1 MRFERG
7 VSAWAGGLEENSVM
21 AREFKAVDRD
31 TPMLLPPDLRE
42 WLPEDH
48 LAYLVL
54 GLVDQLDLSAVIETY
69 RRGGTGREAFDPA
82 MLTGLLIYAYA
93 QGVRSSRQIERGCV
107 TDVAMRMLAAQQ
119 RPDHTTIAR
128 FRQRNAAALAD
139 LLGQVLRICHRAGMG
154 RVGIVAVD
162 GSKIA
167 GQASP
172 RTNYTEA
179 TLRKMAA
186 DIVDEA
192 AVADEAE
199 DVEHGP
205 DHTGD
210 ELPETLRP
218 GADRAARIRQALQQV
233 EEEREAARAEDVTV
247 AERKTERARR
257 AAARERRDVEKRRQ
271 GRTVRADR
279 GTVDE
284 IARVRRADAHVAEK
298 EDELAQARAGQGPR
312 MQRCKP
318 TANVSDPDSHL
329 MFVRGKGFLQGFNAQ
344 LVVTDDHLIL
354 ATDVC
359 THTNDA
365 RQYIGMVERAVA
377 NAAVH
382 LDGAVIGTVVAD
394 AGYCTQEAL
403 TAPGPDRLIATGRK
417 PEVPSQTGKSPAIA
431 AMAKRLVP
439 DTPGRAVY
447 QRRQATVEPVI
458 GHLKDRI
465 GLRRFMGRGLDA
477 ARNELAF
484 AATVHNI
491 RRLAVNTS

>member
-1 MRFERG
+1 
-7 VSAWAGGLEENSVM
+7 M
-21 AREFKAVDRD
+21 AREFRAVDRE

-54 GLVDQLDLSAVIETY
+54 GLVDQFDLSAVIKAY
-69 RRGGTGREAFDPA
+69 PRGGAGREAFDPA
-82 MLTGLLIYAYA
+82 MLTGLLIYAYS
-93 QGVRSSRQIERGCV
+93 QGLRSSRQIERGCV

-128 FRQRNAAALAD
+128 FRKRHAVALAD
-139 LLGQVLRICHRAGMG
+139 LLGQVLQICHRAGMG
-154 RVGIVAVD
+154 RVGVVAVD

-172 RTNYTEA
+172 RKNYTEEK
-179 TLRKMAA
+179 LRKMAA

-192 AVADEAE
+192 AATDEAE
-199 DVEHGP
+199 DAEHGP
-205 DHTGD
+205 DRSGD

-218 GADRAARIRQALQQV
+218 GADRAARIRRALRQV
-233 EEEREAARAEDVTV
+233 EEEKDAARAEDVLA

-257 AAARERRDVEKRRQ
+257 AAVRERRDAEQHRQ
-271 GRTVRADR
+271 GRKVRADR
-279 GTVDE
+279 GPVEDYVK
-284 IARVRRADAHVAEK
+284 VRRADAQLAKQEAE
-298 EDELAQARAGQGPR
+298 EAQARAGQGLR
-312 MQRCKP
+312 AHRCKP

-359 THTNDA
+359 TDTNDT
-365 RQYIGMVERAVA
+365 RQYTGMVDQAVA
-377 NAAVH
+377 NAAAH
-382 LDGAVIGTVVAD
+382 LDGATIGTVLAD

-417 PEVPSQTGKSPAIA
+417 PDVPSQSGRAPAIA
-431 AMAKRLVP
+431 AMAERLAP
-439 DTPGRAVY
+439 DTPDRARY

-465 GLRRFMGRGLDA
+465 GLRRFIRRGLAA
-477 ARNELAF
+477 ARHELAF
-484 AATVHNI
+484 AAAVHNI

>member
-1 MRFERG
+1 
-7 VSAWAGGLEENSVM
+7 
-21 AREFKAVDRD
+21 
-31 TPMLLPPDLRE
+31 MLLPPDLRE
-42 WLPEDH
+42 WLPPDH

-54 GLVDQLDLSAVIETY
+54 GLVDQLDLSAVIATY

-93 QGVRSSRQIERGCV
+93 QGVRSSRQIERACV
-107 TDVAMRMLAAQQ
+107 TDVAMRVMAAQQ

-128 FRQRNAAALAD
+128 FRQRHAAALAD
-139 LLGQVLRICHRAGMG
+139 LLGQVLQICQRAGMG

-172 RTNYTEA
+172 RKNYTEA

-205 DHTGD
+205 GQTGD
-210 ELPETLRP
+210 ELPPTLRP
-218 GADRAARIRQALQQV
+218 GPDRAARIRQALQQV
-233 EEEREAARAEDVTV
+233 EQEKEQARAEDVDA

-257 AAARERRDVEKRRQ
+257 AAARERRDIEKRRQ
-271 GRTVRADR
+271 GHTARSDR
-279 GTVDE
+279 GTVEDY
-284 IARVRRADAHVAEK
+284 AKVRRADAYVAKK
-298 EDELAQARAGQGPR
+298 EAELVQARSGQGLR
-312 MQRCKP
+312 AQRCKP

-344 LVVTDDHLIL
+344 LVVTNDHLIL

-359 THTNDA
+359 ADTNDT
-365 RQYIGMVERAVA
+365 RQYVGMVDQAVA
-377 NAAVH
+377 NADVH
-382 LDGAVIGTVVAD
+382 LDGAVIGTVLAD

-403 TAPGPDRLIATGRK
+403 TAPGPDRLIATGRQ
-417 PEVPSQTGKSPAIA
+417 PEVPSQSGKSPTIA
-431 AMAKRLVP
+431 AMAKRLAP
-439 DTPGRAVY
+439 DTPDRVTY

-458 GHLKDRI
+458 AHLKDRI
-465 GLRRFMGRGLDA
+465 GLRRFMRRGIDA
-477 ARNELAF
+477 ARHELAF
-484 AATVHNI
+484 AAAVHNI
-491 RRLAVNTS
+491 RRLAVTTT

>member
-1 MRFERG
+1 MTSFQILPRRIDRRLFLPLTQA
-7 VSAWAGGLEENSVM
+7 VAFWAWRPGLDRGLEENLVV

-54 GLVDQLDLSAVIETY
+54 GLVDQLDLSAVIKTY
-69 RRGGTGREAFDPA
+69 PRGGSGREAFDPA

-93 QGVRSSRQIERGCV
+93 QGVRSSRQIERDCV
-107 TDVAMRMLAAQQ
+107 SDVAMRMLAAQQ

-128 FRQRNAAALAD
+128 FRQRHAAALAD

-172 RTNYTEA
+172 RKNYTEEK
-179 TLRKMAA
+179 LRKLAA

-199 DVEHGP
+199 DGEHGP

-218 GADRAARIRQALQQV
+218 GPGRAARIRQALQQV
-233 EEEREAARAEDVTV
+233 EQEKEAARAEDVDA
-247 AERKTERARR
+247 AERKAERARR

-271 GRTVRADR
+271 SRTARPDR

-284 IARVRRADAHVAEK
+284 IARVRRADEHVAKK
-298 EDELAQARAGQGPR
+298 EDEVAQARAGQGPR

-318 TANVSDPDSHL
+318 TANVSDPDSHV
-329 MFVRGKGFLQGFNAQ
+329 MFVRGKGFLQGFDAE
-344 LVVTDDHLIL
+344 LVVTDDYLIL
-354 ATDVC
+354 ATDIYS
-359 THTNDA
+359 HRNNL
-365 RQYIGMVERAVA
+365 RP
-377 NAAVH
+377 VH
-382 LDGAVIGTVVAD
+382 QHGRTG
-394 AGYCTQEAL
+394 
-403 TAPGPDRLIATGRK
+403 DR
-417 PEVPSQTGKSPAIA
+417 
-431 AMAKRLVP
+431 
-439 DTPGRAVY
+439 
-447 QRRQATVEPVI
+447 QRRRPS
-458 GHLKDRI
+458 
-465 GLRRFMGRGLDA
+465 RRRHH
-477 ARNELAF
+477 R
-484 AATVHNI
+484 H
-491 RRLAVNTS
+491 RLG

>member
-1 MRFERG
+1 
-7 VSAWAGGLEENSVM
+7 M

-31 TPMLLPPDLRE
+31 TPMLLPPDLRD

-54 GLVDQLDLSAVIETY
+54 GLVDQLDLTAVIRTY
-69 RRGGTGREAFDPA
+69 PRGGAGREAFDPS

-107 TDVAMRMLAAQQ
+107 TDVAMRMMAAQQ
-119 RPDHTTIAR
+119 QPDHTTIAR
-128 FRQRNAAALAD
+128 FRQRHAAALAD
-139 LLGQVLRICHRAGMG
+139 LLGQVLQICGRAGMG

-172 RTNYTEA
+172 RKNYSEEK
-179 TLRKMAA
+179 LRKMAA
-186 DIVDEA
+186 DIVEEA
-192 AVADEAE
+192 AAADQAE
-199 DVEHGP
+199 DGEHGP
-205 DHTGD
+205 DRSGD
-210 ELPETLRP
+210 ELPATLRP
-218 GADRAARIRQALQQV
+218 GPDRAGRIRQALQQA
-233 EEEREAARAEDVTV
+233 EQEREAARAEDVDA
-247 AERKTERARR
+247 AERKAERARR
-257 AAARERRDVEKRRQ
+257 TAARERRDVEKRRQ
-271 GRTVRADR
+271 GRTARADR
-279 GTVDE
+279 GAVDDD
-284 IARVRRADAHVAEK
+284 AKVRRADAFVATK
-298 EDELAQARAGQGPR
+298 EAEVAQARAGQGPR
-312 MQRCKP
+312 TQRCKP

-359 THTNDA
+359 AETNDSG
-365 RQYIGMVERAVA
+365 QYVSMIDQAVA
-377 NAAVH
+377 NADAH
-382 LDGAVIGTVVAD
+382 LDGAVIGVVLAD

-417 PEVPSQTGKSPAIA
+417 PEVPSQTAKSPHIA
-431 AMAKRLVP
+431 AMAKRLAP
-439 DTPGRAVY
+439 DTADRITY

-465 GLRRFMGRGLDA
+465 GLRRFMRRGLQA
-477 ARNELAF
+477 ARHELAF
-484 AATVHNI
+484 AAAVHNI
-491 RRLAVNTS
+491 RRLAVNTA